1 MRHSVSMIKGINDNI
16 YEKQQNL
23 NSYQYGFTDE
33 RFILFLPLFVLK
45 CWAENIDE
53 GCTIDAIKDATWT
66 YHH

>member
-33 RFILFLPLFVLK
+33 RFILFLPLFVL
-45 CWAENIDE
+45 
-53 GCTIDAIKDATWT
+53 
-66 YHH
+66 